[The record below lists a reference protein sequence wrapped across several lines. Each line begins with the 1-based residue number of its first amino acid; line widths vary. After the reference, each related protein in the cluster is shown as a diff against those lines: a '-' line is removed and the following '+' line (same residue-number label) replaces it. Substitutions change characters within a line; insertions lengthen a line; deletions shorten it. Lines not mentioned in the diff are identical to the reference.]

1 MPYVWDQIFFILPM
15 DNLDKY
21 SAVSIVLLIILSTI
35 LIFYQ
40 VGSGEADHRNIMVE
54 RQYAPPNPE
63 LKKKVQIASALME
76 NGKLDKA
83 TVLIEELVSQ
93 FPYDGSP
100 YMMLGDLR
108 IRQQA
113 PLEAMLAF
121 REAVDLNPD
130 YLDKKAPDFQGK
142 KIKNTVNEARHLIE
156 VELNKK
162 SADKE
167 LRSYRKTVYYMLRKL
182 AGSCG

>member
-1 MPYVWDQIFFILPM
+1 M

-21 SAVSIVLLIILSTI
+21 SAISIVLLVILATI
-35 LIFYQ
+35 LIFNQ
-40 VGSGEADHRNIMVE
+40 VSSGETDSRKIMSS

-63 LKKKVQIASALME
+63 LKKKVQIASDLLQ
-76 NGKLDKA
+76 NNNLDKA
-83 TVLIEELVSQ
+83 DTLIEELISQ

-108 IRQQA
+108 MRQQS
-113 PLEAMLAF
+113 PIEAMLAY
-121 REAVDLNPD
+121 REAVDLHPD
-130 YLDKKAPDFQGK
+130 YLDKKTPDFQGK

-156 VELNKK
+156 VELNKN
-162 SADKE
+162 SADTD
-167 LRSYRKTVYYMLRKL
+167 LRSYRKTVYYMLRKI

>member
-1 MPYVWDQIFFILPM
+1 M

-21 SAVSIVLLIILSTI
+21 SAISIAVLIILSTI

-40 VGSGEADHRNIMVE
+40 ISSGEADNRETLVQ
-54 RQYAPPNPE
+54 RQYAAPNPE
-63 LKKKVQIASALME
+63 LKKKVQIASDLMK
-76 NGKLDKA
+76 NSNLDKA
-83 TVLIEELVSQ
+83 SALIEELVSQ

-108 IRQQA
+108 IRQQS
-113 PLEAMLAF
+113 PIEAMLAYK
-121 REAVDLNPD
+121 EAVDLNPD

-156 VELNKK
+156 VELNKN
-162 SADKE
+162 SADKDF
-167 LRSYRKTVYYMLRKL
+167 RSYRKAVYYMLRKI

>member
-1 MPYVWDQIFFILPM
+1 M

-21 SAVSIVLLIILSTI
+21 SVISIVVLIILSTI

-40 VGSGEADHRNIMVE
+40 ISSGEADNRTAVVL
-54 RQYAPPNPE
+54 RQYKAPNPE
-63 LKKKVQIASALME
+63 LKQKVQIASALME
-76 NGKLDKA
+76 NSNFDKA
-83 TVLIEELVSQ
+83 SVLIEELVSQ

-108 IRQQA
+108 IRQQS
-113 PLEAMLAF
+113 PIKAMLAY
-121 REAVDLNPD
+121 RDAVDLNPD

-156 VELNKK
+156 IELNKN
-162 SADKE
+162 SADKN
-167 LRSYRKTVYYMLRKL
+167 LRSYRKTVYYMLRKI

>member
-1 MPYVWDQIFFILPM
+1 M

-21 SAVSIVLLIILSTI
+21 SAVSIILLLTLSAILLFHPS
-35 LIFYQ
+35 
-40 VGSGEADHRNIMVE
+40 GSGETGNRNTMAA
-54 RQYAPPNPE
+54 RQYAPPNAE
-63 LKKKVQIASALME
+63 LKKKIRTASALME
-76 NGKLDKA
+76 NNNLDKA
-83 TVLIEELVSQ
+83 SVLIEGLVSQ

-113 PLEAMLAF
+113 PVEAMLAY

-142 KIKNTVNEARHLIE
+142 KIKNTVNEAQHRIE
-156 VELNKK
+156 VEL
-162 SADKE
+162 DKNPGDEE
-167 LRSYRKTVYYMLRKL
+167 LRSFRKTVYYMLRKI

>member
-1 MPYVWDQIFFILPM
+1 M

-21 SAVSIVLLIILSTI
+21 SAISIVLLIILSTT

-40 VGSGEADHRNIMVE
+40 VSSGEADNRNIMAA

-63 LKKKVQIASALME
+63 LEKKVQIASTLME
-76 NGKLDKA
+76 NSNLDKA
-83 TVLIEELVSQ
+83 GVLIEELISQ

-113 PLEAMLAF
+113 PIKAMLAY

-142 KIKNTVNEARHLIE
+142 KIKNTVNEARHLIK
-156 VELNKK
+156 VELNKN
-162 SADKE
+162 SADKD
-167 LRSYRKTVYYMLRKL
+167 LRSYRKTVYYMLRKI

>member
-1 MPYVWDQIFFILPM
+1 M

-21 SAVSIVLLIILSTI
+21 SAISIVSLIMLSTV
-35 LIFYQ
+35 LFFYQ
-40 VGSGEADHRNIMVE
+40 VSSGEADNRNLTVA

-63 LKKKVQIASALME
+63 LAKKVQIASALIE
-76 NGKLDKA
+76 NNNLDKA
-83 TVLIEELVSQ
+83 DALIEELVSQ
-93 FPYDGSP
+93 FPYSGSP

-113 PLEAMLAF
+113 TIEAMLAYK
-121 REAVDLNPD
+121 EAVDLNPD

-142 KIKNTVNEARHLIE
+142 KIKNTVNEARHLID
-156 VELNKK
+156 VGLNKN
-162 SADKE
+162 SSDE
-167 LRSYRKTVYYMLRKL
+167 DLRSHRKTVYYMLRKI

>member
-1 MPYVWDQIFFILPM
+1 M
-15 DNLDKY
+15 DTLDKY
-21 SAVSIVLLIILSTI
+21 SAISIVLLITFSMI

-40 VGSGEADHRNIMVE
+40 VSSGEADNRNIVAA

-63 LKKKVQIASALME
+63 LKKKIQIASALME
-76 NGKLDKA
+76 NNNLDKA
-83 TVLIEELVSQ
+83 SSLIEKLVSQ

-100 YMMLGDLR
+100 YMLLGDLR
-108 IRQQA
+108 IRQQE
-113 PLEAMLAF
+113 PVKAMLAY

-142 KIKNTVNEARHLIE
+142 KIKNIVTEVQHLIE
-156 VELNKK
+156 NELNENPASKDVRAYK
-162 SADKE
+162 
-167 LRSYRKTVYYMLRKL
+167 KTVYYMLRKI

>member
-1 MPYVWDQIFFILPM
+1 M
-15 DNLDKY
+15 DKLDRY
-21 SAVSIVLLIILSTI
+21 SVISIAVLIIVSTI

-40 VGSGEADHRNIMVE
+40 ISSGEADNRTTMVQP
-54 RQYAPPNPE
+54 QYKVPNPE

-76 NGKLDKA
+76 NSNLDKA
-83 TVLIEELVSQ
+83 SVLIEELVSQ

-100 YMMLGDLR
+100 FMMLGDLR
-108 IRQQA
+108 IRQQS
-113 PLEAMLAF
+113 PIKAMLAY
-121 REAVDLNPD
+121 RDAVDLNPD

-156 VELNKK
+156 IELNKN
-162 SADKE
+162 SADKN
-167 LRSYRKTVYYMLRKL
+167 LRSYRKTVYYMLRKI

>member
-1 MPYVWDQIFFILPM
+1 M
-15 DNLDKY
+15 DSLDKY
-21 SAVSIVLLIILSTI
+21 SAVSIVFLVIVSTI

-40 VGSGEADHRNIMVE
+40 VSSGEADHRNTMVQ
-54 RQYAPPNPE
+54 RQYVPPNPE
-63 LKKKVQIASALME
+63 LKKKVQIASALMD
-76 NGKLDKA
+76 NNNLDKA
-83 TVLIEELVSQ
+83 SVLIEDLVSQ

-113 PLEAMLAF
+113 PIKAMLAY

-142 KIKNTVNEARHLIE
+142 KIKNTVNEARQLIE
-156 VELNKK
+156 VELNKN
-162 SADKE
+162 SADKD
-167 LRSYRKTVYYMLRKL
+167 LRSYRKTVYYMLRKI

>member
-1 MPYVWDQIFFILPM
+1 M
-15 DNLDKY
+15 DKLDKY
-21 SAVSIVLLIILSTI
+21 SAISIAVLIILSTS

-40 VGSGEADHRNIMVE
+40 ISSGEADNRDAMVQ

-63 LKKKVQIASALME
+63 LKKKVQIASSLME
-76 NGKLDKA
+76 NSNLDKA
-83 TVLIEELVSQ
+83 SILIEELVAQ

-108 IRQQA
+108 IRQQS
-113 PLEAMLAF
+113 PIEAMLAY

-142 KIKNTVNEARHLIE
+142 KIKNTVNEARQLIE
-156 VELNKK
+156 VELSKN
-162 SADKE
+162 SVDKD
-167 LRSYRKTVYYMLRKL
+167 LRSYRKTVYYMLRKI

>member
-1 MPYVWDQIFFILPM
+1 M

-21 SAVSIVLLIILSTI
+21 SAISIVVLIILATLLI
-35 LIFYQ
+35 LHQIN
-40 VGSGEADHRNIMVE
+40 SGAADKRDVVAAH
-54 RQYAPPNPE
+54 QYAPPTPE
-63 LKKKVQIASALME
+63 LKKKVQIASALLE
-76 NGKLDKA
+76 NNNLDKA
-83 TVLIEELVSQ
+83 GVLIDELVSQ

-113 PLEAMLAF
+113 PIEAMLAY

-142 KIKNTVNEARHLIE
+142 KIKNIVNEARHLIE
-156 VELNKK
+156 VKLNTN
-162 SADKE
+162 SADE
-167 LRSYRKTVYYMLRKL
+167 DLLSYKKTVYYMLRKI

>member
-1 MPYVWDQIFFILPM
+1 M
-15 DNLDKY
+15 DKLDKY
-21 SAVSIVLLIILSTI
+21 SAISIVLLIILSTT

-40 VGSGEADHRNIMVE
+40 VSSGEADNRNIMAA
-54 RQYAPPNPE
+54 RQYAPPDPE
-63 LKKKVQIASALME
+63 LKKKVQIASTLME
-76 NGKLDKA
+76 NNNLDKA
-83 TVLIEELVSQ
+83 SVLIEELVSQ

-113 PLEAMLAF
+113 PIKAMLAY
-121 REAVDLNPD
+121 REAVDLYPD

-156 VELNKK
+156 VELNKN
-162 SADKE
+162 SADKD
-167 LRSYRKTVYYMLRKL
+167 LRSYRKTVYYMLRKI

>member
-1 MPYVWDQIFFILPM
+1 M
-15 DNLDKY
+15 DRLDKY
-21 SAVSIVLLIILSTI
+21 SAVSIVLLVILSTS

-40 VGSGEADHRNIMVE
+40 ASSGGAENRDSMVE
-54 RQYAPPNPE
+54 RQSAPPNPE
-63 LKKKVQIASALME
+63 LDKKVRIAAALME
-76 NGKLDKA
+76 NNNLDKA
-83 TVLIEELVSQ
+83 GVLIDELISQ
-93 FPYDGSP
+93 FPYHGSP

-113 PLEAMLAF
+113 PVEAMLAY

-142 KIKNTVNEARHLIE
+142 KIKNTVNEARGLIE
-156 VELNKK
+156 LRIN
-162 SADKE
+162 SNPADRD
-167 LRSYRKTVYYMLRKL
+167 LRAYRKTVYYMLRKI

>member
-1 MPYVWDQIFFILPM
+1 M
-15 DNLDKY
+15 DKLDRY
-21 SAVSIVLLIILSTI
+21 SAAGIVLLVILSTI
-35 LIFYQ
+35 LILYQ
-40 VGSGEADHRNIMVE
+40 VSSGETDDRKIMAA
-54 RQYAPPNPE
+54 RQYVPPNPE
-63 LKKKVQIASALME
+63 LKKKVQIASTLIE
-76 NGKLDKA
+76 NNNLDKA
-83 TVLIEELVSQ
+83 GVLIEELVSQ
-93 FPYDGSP
+93 FPYQGSP

-113 PLEAMLAF
+113 PIEAMLAY

-156 VELNKK
+156 AGLHKN
-162 SADKE
+162 SADKD
-167 LRSYRKTVYYMLRKL
+167 LRTYRKTVYYMLRKI

>member
-1 MPYVWDQIFFILPM
+1 M

-21 SAVSIVLLIILSTI
+21 SATSIVLLIILSTI

-40 VGSGEADHRNIMVE
+40 ISSGEADNRDTMVQ
-54 RQYAPPNPE
+54 RQYNAPNPE
-63 LKKKVQIASALME
+63 LKKKVQIASALMD
-76 NGKLDKA
+76 NSNLDKA
-83 TVLIEELVSQ
+83 SVLIEELVSQ

-113 PLEAMLAF
+113 PIEAMLAYK
-121 REAVDLNPD
+121 EAVDLNPD

-142 KIKNTVNEARHLIE
+142 KIKSTVNEARHLIE
-156 VELNKK
+156 VELNKN
-162 SADKE
+162 SADE
-167 LRSYRKTVYYMLRKL
+167 NLRSYRKTVYYMLRKI

>member
-1 MPYVWDQIFFILPM
+1 M
-15 DNLDKY
+15 DSLDKY
-21 SAVSIVLLIILSTI
+21 SVISIVVLIMLATI
-35 LIFYQ
+35 LLFYQ
-40 VGSGEADHRNIMVE
+40 VSSGKADNRDILTA

-76 NGKLDKA
+76 NNNLDKA
-83 TVLIEELVSQ
+83 SALIDELVSQ

-113 PLEAMLAF
+113 PIKAMLAY

-142 KIKNTVNEARHLIE
+142 KIKNTVNEARNLIE
-156 VELNKK
+156 IELNKN
-162 SADKE
+162 SADKD
-167 LRSYRKTVYYMLRKL
+167 LRSYRKTVYYMLRKI

>member
-1 MPYVWDQIFFILPM
+1 M

-21 SAVSIVLLIILSTI
+21 SAVGIILLIIVSSI

-40 VGSGEADHRNIMVE
+40 VSSGEPDNRKVMTA
-54 RQYAPPNPE
+54 RQYTPPNPE
-63 LKKKVQIASALME
+63 LEKKVQIASGLLE
-76 NGKLDKA
+76 NSNLDKA
-83 TVLIEELVSQ
+83 GTLIKELVSQ
-93 FPYDGSP
+93 YPYDGSP

-108 IRQQA
+108 IRQQD
-113 PLEAMLAF
+113 PIKAMLAY

-142 KIKNTVNEARHLIE
+142 KIKNTVNEARNLIE
-156 VELNKK
+156 IELNKN
-162 SADKE
+162 SADKN
-167 LRSYRKTVYYMLRKL
+167 LRSYRKTVYYMLRKI

>member
-1 MPYVWDQIFFILPM
+1 M

-21 SAVSIVLLIILSTI
+21 SAISIVMLVLLSSA

-40 VGSGEADHRNIMVE
+40 VSTSEADNSTKLTE
-54 RQYAPPNPE
+54 PQNAPPSPE
-63 LKKKVQIASALME
+63 LKKKVRTASVLME
-76 NGKLDKA
+76 NNNLEKA
-83 TVLIEELVSQ
+83 GALIEELVEQ

-100 YMMLGDLR
+100 YMVLGDLR
-108 IRQQA
+108 LRQQA
-113 PLEAMLAF
+113 PIEAMFAY
-121 REAVDLNPD
+121 REAVDINPD

-156 VELNKK
+156 VELSKNPAAK
-162 SADKE
+162 D
-167 LRSYRKTVYYMLRKL
+167 LRSYRKTVYYMLRKI